1 MEVSATE
8 FKNRLGKYLDAAR
21 SEPVI
26 VDKTGRKTAVLISYK
41 EYERLVELEDS
52 YWVKRA
58 LEAENEGYA
67 GLKKS
72 MAFLRNK
79 HA

>member
-8 FKNRLGKYLDAAR
+8 FKNRLGKYLDASR
-21 SEPVI
+21 TEPVI
-26 VDKTGRKTAVLISYK
+26 IDKIGRKTAVLISYE

-52 YWVKRA
+52 YWIKRA
-58 LEAENEGYA
+58 LEAETEGYTGA
-67 GLKKS
+67 EAS
-72 MAFLRNK
+72 MVFLRNK

>member
-8 FKNRLGKYLDAAR
+8 FKNRLGKYLYTAR

-26 VDKTGRKTAVLISYK
+26 VDKTGRKTAVLISYE
-41 EYERLVELEDS
+41 EYERLVALEDS

-58 LEAENEGYA
+58 LETENEGYA
-67 GLKKS
+67 GPAKS